1 MYIKELKICN
11 YKSFYRE
18 KIEVTPNI
26 NTIIGENGTGK
37 TNLFYALR
45 ILLDSNYRAYFNEDS
60 FSYELDEINGNWI
73 IISCV
78 FEEIEDSF
86 NTLVLNPDEN
96 RSAIYSFIFRPKK
109 EIRMKLFEYSEKIRE
124 EEKNEERERIVDEL
138 KSYIEKIDIKNDYE
152 IIRTVDT
159 IFDFLD
165 ENEYKTIVGD
175 FKNLVFP
182 DSDIQDDKKIIGNR
196 ANDVNDIINVT
207 YIPAIRDVNSE
218 LTHDNNFF
226 IKMVKEISKEIKEEK
241 WSEIFEKFNNINED
255 LNNIDEFNI
264 FIKEI
269 ENVINDTVGDIY
281 NSNVSFDINMP
292 INTDNIIK
300 YFSLKGRNG
309 ERSFNLS
316 NNSLGENNVVY
327 LALKLKESQMERG
340 HTRKFLNIILIEEPE
355 AHLHKHLQQSL
366 FEGIKNNKNYQIFLS
381 THSVHISE
389 SADIQSAIVLG
400 KKDKC
405 TEIYIPSKGLE
416 EKEIRKI
423 TRFLDVTRLPILFAK
438 NVMLVE
444 GDAELILIPVML
456 KNKYGIDIN
465 KYGISIVSMDSCF
478 FDLIAVLFDELRIKK
493 KCSILTDLDKD
504 YTENG
509 KYKRRERLSFLRVR
523 RMEKKFKNNKWV
535 KIYTNDYTFEIE
547 FYRNNIEII
556 KTLLDRN
563 KYFKSINKMNKEL
576 DSQQKSIQYNRIIRI
591 CDKAGK
597 GWLAMDLAEYI
608 QKENVNFKIPDYI
621 IDAIIFML
629 SDSNYDS
636 CIERLLID
644 YSSNNDIFFAD
655 LIDKKV
661 IVNDKFINFLIN
673 RYKEIKK
680 DGITEIIN

>member
-11 YKSFYRE
+11 YKNFYRE

-45 ILLDSNYRAYFNEDS
+45 ILLDSNYRPYFNEDS
-60 FSYELDEINGNWI
+60 FSYELDEIKGNWI
-73 IISCV
+73 IISCQ
-78 FEEIEDSF
+78 FEEIEDEY

-96 RSAIYSFIFRPKK
+96 RNAIYSFIFRPKK
-109 EIRMKLFEYSEKIRE
+109 EIRMKLFEYSEKKRE
-124 EEKNEERERIVDEL
+124 KVGEEKERIIDEL

-152 IIRTVDT
+152 IIRTVDN
-159 IFDFLD
+159 IFNFLD

-175 FKNLVFP
+175 FKNLIFP
-182 DSDIQDDKKIIGNR
+182 DSDIQDDKKNIGNR

-207 YIPAIRDVNSE
+207 YIPAIRDVNNE

-226 IKMVKEISKEIKEEK
+226 IKMVKEVSKEIKEEK

-255 LNNIDEFNI
+255 LNNIDEFNN

-269 ENVINDTVGDIY
+269 ENLINDTVGDVY

-300 YFSLKGRNG
+300 YFSLKGKN
-309 ERSFNLS
+309 EEKSFNLS

-340 HTRKFLNIILIEEPE
+340 HTKKLLNIILIEEPE

-400 KKDKC
+400 KKNKC

-456 KNKYGIDIN
+456 KVKYGIDLN

-478 FDLIAVLFDELRIKK
+478 FDLIAVLFDDFRIKK
-493 KCSILTDLDKD
+493 KCAILTDLDKD
-504 YTENG
+504 YTEDG
-509 KYKRRERLSFLRVR
+509 KYTRRERLSYVRVG
-523 RMEKKFKNNKWV
+523 RMIKKFENNKWV
-535 KIYTNDYTFEIE
+535 KIFSNDYTFEIE
-547 FYRNNIEII
+547 FYKDNTGIL
-556 KTLLDRN
+556 KKLLDKN
-563 KYFKSINKMNKEL
+563 KYFKSVNKMNREI
-576 DSQQKSIQYNRIIRI
+576 DNENKSIKYNRIIKI

-597 GWLAMDLAEYI
+597 GWLAMDLAEYL
-608 QKENVNFKIPDYI
+608 QKEKVEFKIPDYI

-636 CIERLLID
+636 CIKRLLTG
-644 YSSNNDIFFAD
+644 YSSSNDINFED
-655 LIDKKV
+655 LINKK
-661 IVNDKFINFLIN
+661 IETNDKFINFLIS
-673 RYKEIKK
+673 RYEEIKK
-680 DGITEIIN
+680 DDITEAIK

>member
-11 YKSFYRE
+11 YKNFYRE

-45 ILLDSNYRAYFNEDS
+45 ILLDSNYRPYFNEDS
-60 FSYELDEINGNWI
+60 FSYELREIKGNWI
-73 IISCV
+73 IISCL
-78 FEEIEDSF
+78 FEEIEDEY

-96 RSAIYSFIFRPKK
+96 RNAIYSFIFRPKK
-109 EIRMKLFEYSEKIRE
+109 EIRMKLFEYSEKKRE
-124 EEKNEERERIVDEL
+124 KVGEEKERIIDEL

-152 IIRTVDT
+152 IIRTVDN
-159 IFDFLD
+159 IFNFLD

-175 FKNLVFP
+175 FEHLIFP
-182 DSDIQDDKKIIGNR
+182 DSDIQDDKKNIGNR

-207 YIPAIRDVNSE
+207 YIPAIRDVNNE

-226 IKMVKEISKEIKEEK
+226 IKMVKEVSKEIKEEK

-255 LNNIDEFNI
+255 LNNIDEFNN

-269 ENVINDTVGDIY
+269 ENVINDTVGDVY

-300 YFSLKGRNG
+300 YFSLKGKN
-309 ERSFNLS
+309 EEKSFNLS

-340 HTRKFLNIILIEEPE
+340 HTKKLLNIILIEEPE

-400 KKDKC
+400 KKNKR

-456 KNKYGIDIN
+456 KVKYGIDLN

-478 FDLIAVLFDELRIKK
+478 FDLIAVLFDDFRIKK
-493 KCSILTDLDKD
+493 KCAILTDLDKD
-504 YTENG
+504 YTEDR
-509 KYKRRERLSFLRVR
+509 KYIRRERLSYVRVG
-523 RMEKKFKNNKWV
+523 RMIKKFENNKWV
-535 KIYTNDYTFEIE
+535 KIFSNDYTFEIE
-547 FYRNNIEII
+547 FYKDNTEIL
-556 KTLLDRN
+556 KKLLDKN
-563 KYFKSINKMNKEL
+563 KYFKSVSKMSKEI
-576 DSQQKSIQYNRIIRI
+576 DNENKSIKYNRIIRI

-597 GWLAMDLAEYI
+597 GWLAMDLAEYM
-608 QKENVNFKIPDYI
+608 QKEKVDFKVPDYI

-629 SDSNYDS
+629 SNSNYDN
-636 CIERLLID
+636 CIKRLLTD
-644 YSSNNDIFFAD
+644 YSSSNDINFED
-655 LIDKKV
+655 LINKK
-661 IVNDKFINFLIN
+661 IETNDKFINFLIN
-673 RYKEIKK
+673 RYEEIKK
-680 DGITEIIN
+680 DDITEAIR

>member
-11 YKSFYRE
+11 YKNFYRE
-18 KIEVTPNI
+18 KIEITPNI

-60 FSYELDEINGNWI
+60 FSYELNEIKGNWI

-78 FEEIEDSF
+78 FKEIEEDF

-96 RSAIYSFIFRPKK
+96 RNAVYSFIFRPKK
-109 EIRMKLFEYSEKIRE
+109 EIRMKLFEYSEEIKEKTGKEKE
-124 EEKNEERERIVDEL
+124 EIVCEL

-152 IIRTVDT
+152 MIRTVDT
-159 IFDFLD
+159 IFNFLD

-182 DSDIQDDKKIIGNR
+182 DSDIQDDKKNIGNR

-207 YIPAIRDVNSE
+207 YIPAIRDVNNE

-226 IKMVKEISKEIKEEK
+226 IKMVKEISKDIKEEK
-241 WSEIFEKFNNINED
+241 WSEIFEKFNNINDE
-255 LNNIDEFNI
+255 LNNIDEFNN

-269 ENVINDTVGDIY
+269 ENVINDTVGDVY
-281 NSNVSFDINMP
+281 NSNVSFDINIP

-300 YFSLKGRNG
+300 YFSLKGKN
-309 ERSFNLS
+309 EEKSFNLS

-340 HTRKFLNIILIEEPE
+340 HTKKFLNIILIEEPE

-389 SADIQSAIVLG
+389 SADIKSTIILG
-400 KKDKC
+400 KKDKY
-405 TEIYIPSKGLE
+405 TEIYIPSRGLQE
-416 EKEIRKI
+416 EEIKKI

-438 NVMLVE
+438 NVILVE

-456 KNKYGIDIN
+456 KIKYGIDIN
-465 KYGISIVSMDSCF
+465 KYGISIISMDSCF
-478 FDLIAVLFDELRIKK
+478 FDLIAVLFDDFRIKK
-493 KCSILTDLDKD
+493 KCTILTDLDKD
-504 YTENG
+504 YTKEG
-509 KYKRRERLSFLRVR
+509 KYKRRERLSFVRVKK
-523 RMEKKFKNNKWV
+523 MEKKFYDNKWV
-535 KIYTNDYTFEIE
+535 KVYSNDYTFEIE
-547 FYRNNIEII
+547 FYRENIDIL
-556 KTLLDRN
+556 KTLLARK
-563 KYFKSINKMNKEL
+563 KYFKTINRMNNEL
-576 DSQQKSIQYNRIIRI
+576 NSQEESIQYNRIIKI

-597 GWLAMDLAEYI
+597 GWLAMDLSEYI
-608 QKENVNFKIPDYI
+608 QKEKVKFKIPDYI
-621 IDAIIFML
+621 IDAIIFIF
-629 SDSNYDS
+629 SDSNYDN
-636 CIERLLID
+636 CIQRLLKS
-644 YSSNNDIFFAD
+644 YSASNEINFDD
-655 LIDKKV
+655 LISKK
-661 IVNDKFINFLIN
+661 IIINDKFINFLID
-673 RYKEIKK
+673 RYERIRNNDTTEVIK
-680 DGITEIIN
+680 

>member
-11 YKSFYRE
+11 YKNFYRE

-60 FSYELDEINGNWI
+60 FSYELDEIKGNWI
-73 IISCV
+73 IISCI
-78 FEEIEDSF
+78 FEEIEDEY

-96 RSAIYSFIFRPKK
+96 RNAIYSFIFRPKK

-124 EEKNEERERIVDEL
+124 KVGEEKERGIDEL

-152 IIRTVDT
+152 IIRTVDS
-159 IFDFLD
+159 IFNFFD
-165 ENEYKTIVGD
+165 ENEYKMIVGD
-175 FKNLVFP
+175 FKNLIFP

-207 YIPAIRDVNSE
+207 YIPAIRDVNNE

-255 LNNIDEFNI
+255 LNNIDEFNN

-269 ENVINDTVGDIY
+269 EKVINDTVGDVY

-300 YFSLKGRNG
+300 YFSLKGKN
-309 ERSFNLS
+309 EEKSFNLS

-340 HTRKFLNIILIEEPE
+340 HTKKLLNIILIEEPE

-400 KKDKC
+400 KKDKS
-405 TEIYIPSKGLE
+405 TEIYIPSKGLD

-456 KNKYGIDIN
+456 KVRYGIDLN

-478 FDLIAVLFDELRIKK
+478 FDLIAVLFDDFRIKK
-493 KCSILTDLDKD
+493 KCAILTDLDKD
-504 YTENG
+504 YTEDG
-509 KYKRRERLSFLRVR
+509 KYIRRERLSYVRVG
-523 RMEKKFKNNKWV
+523 RMTKRFENNKWV
-535 KIYTNDYTFEIE
+535 KIYSNDYTFEIE
-547 FYRNNIEII
+547 FYKNNTEIL
-556 KTLLDRN
+556 KKLLDKN
-563 KYFKSINKMNKEL
+563 KYFKSVSKMNREI
-576 DSQQKSIQYNRIIRI
+576 DSENKSIKYNRIIRI

-608 QKENVNFKIPDYI
+608 QKEKVEFKIPDYI
-621 IDAIIFML
+621 IDAIIFMF

-636 CIERLLID
+636 CIKKILTG
-644 YSSNNDIFFAD
+644 YSSSNDINFED
-655 LIDKKV
+655 LINKK
-661 IVNDKFINFLIN
+661 IETNDKFINFLIN
-673 RYKEIKK
+673 RYEEIKK
-680 DGITEIIN
+680 DDITEVIS

>member
-1 MYIKELKICN
+1 
-11 YKSFYRE
+11 
-18 KIEVTPNI
+18 
-26 NTIIGENGTGK
+26 
-37 TNLFYALR
+37 
-45 ILLDSNYRAYFNEDS
+45 
-60 FSYELDEINGNWI
+60 
-73 IISCV
+73 
-78 FEEIEDSF
+78 
-86 NTLVLNPDEN
+86 
-96 RSAIYSFIFRPKK
+96 
-109 EIRMKLFEYSEKIRE
+109 MKLFEYSEKKRE
-124 EEKNEERERIVDEL
+124 KVGEEKERIINEI

-152 IIRTVDT
+152 IIRTVDN
-159 IFDFLD
+159 IFNFLD

-175 FKNLVFP
+175 FKNLIFP
-182 DSDIQDDKKIIGNR
+182 DSDIQDDKKNIGNR

-207 YIPAIRDVNSE
+207 FIPAIRDVNNE

-226 IKMVKEISKEIKEEK
+226 IKMVKEVSKEIKEEK

-255 LNNIDEFNI
+255 LNNIDEFNN

-269 ENVINDTVGDIY
+269 ENVINDTVGDVY

-300 YFSLKGRNG
+300 YFSLKGKN
-309 ERSFNLS
+309 EEKSFNLS

-340 HTRKFLNIILIEEPE
+340 HTKKLLNIILIEEPE

-400 KKDKC
+400 KKNKC

-456 KNKYGIDIN
+456 KVKYGIDLN

-478 FDLIAVLFDELRIKK
+478 FDLIAVLFDDFRIKK
-493 KCSILTDLDKD
+493 KCAILTDLDKD
-504 YTENG
+504 YTEDG
-509 KYKRRERLSFLRVR
+509 KYIRRERLSYVRVG
-523 RMEKKFKNNKWV
+523 RMIKKFENNKWV
-535 KIYTNDYTFEIE
+535 KIFSNDYTFEIE
-547 FYRNNIEII
+547 FYKDNTVIL
-556 KTLLDRN
+556 KKLLDKN
-563 KYFKSINKMNKEL
+563 KYFKSVSKMNREI
-576 DSQQKSIQYNRIIRI
+576 DNENKSIKYNRIIKI

-597 GWLAMDLAEYI
+597 GWLAMDLAEYL
-608 QKENVNFKIPDYI
+608 QKEKVEFKIPDYI

-636 CIERLLID
+636 CIKKLLTG
-644 YSSNNDIFFAD
+644 YSSSNDINFED
-655 LIDKKV
+655 LINKK
-661 IVNDKFINFLIN
+661 IETNDKLINFLIN
-673 RYKEIKK
+673 RYEEIKK
-680 DGITEIIN
+680 DDITEAIR

>member
-11 YKSFYRE
+11 YKNFYRE
-18 KIEVTPNI
+18 KIEITPNI

-45 ILLDSNYRAYFNEDS
+45 ILLDSNYRPYFNEDS
-60 FSYELDEINGNWI
+60 FSYELDEIKGNWI
-73 IISCV
+73 IISCL
-78 FEEIEDSF
+78 FEEIEDEY

-96 RSAIYSFIFRPKK
+96 RKAIYSFIFRPKK
-109 EIRMKLFEYSEKIRE
+109 EIRMKLFEYSEKKRE
-124 EEKNEERERIVDEL
+124 KVGEEKERIIDEL

-152 IIRTVDT
+152 IIRTVDN
-159 IFDFLD
+159 IFNFLD

-175 FKNLVFP
+175 FKNLIFP
-182 DSDIQDDKKIIGNR
+182 DSDIQDDKKNIGNR

-207 YIPAIRDVNSE
+207 YIPAIRDVNNE
-218 LTHDNNFF
+218 LIHDNNFF
-226 IKMVKEISKEIKEEK
+226 IKMVKEVSKEIKEEK

-255 LNNIDEFNI
+255 LNNIDEFNN

-269 ENVINDTVGDIY
+269 ENVINDTVGDVY

-300 YFSLKGRNG
+300 YFSLKGKN
-309 ERSFNLS
+309 EEKSFNLS

-340 HTRKFLNIILIEEPE
+340 HTKKLLNIILIEEPE

-400 KKDKC
+400 KKNKC

-456 KNKYGIDIN
+456 KVKYGIDLN

-478 FDLIAVLFDELRIKK
+478 FDLIAVLFDDFRIKK
-493 KCSILTDLDKD
+493 KCAILTDLDKD
-504 YTENG
+504 YTEDG
-509 KYKRRERLSFLRVR
+509 KYIRRERLSYVRVG
-523 RMEKKFKNNKWV
+523 RMIKKFKNNKWV
-535 KIYTNDYTFEIE
+535 KIFSNDYTFEIE
-547 FYRNNIEII
+547 FYKDNTGIL
-556 KTLLDRN
+556 KKLLDKN
-563 KYFKSINKMNKEL
+563 KYFKSVSKMNREI
-576 DSQQKSIQYNRIIRI
+576 DNENKSIKYNRIIKI

-597 GWLAMDLAEYI
+597 GWLAMDLAEYL
-608 QKENVNFKIPDYI
+608 QKEKVEFKIPDYI

-636 CIERLLID
+636 CIKRLLTG
-644 YSSNNDIFFAD
+644 YSSSNDINFED
-655 LIDKKV
+655 LINKK
-661 IVNDKFINFLIN
+661 IETNDKFINFLIN
-673 RYKEIKK
+673 KYEEIKK
-680 DGITEIIN
+680 DDITEAIR

>member
-11 YKSFYRE
+11 YKNFYRE
-18 KIEVTPNI
+18 KIEVTSNI

-45 ILLDSNYRAYFNEDS
+45 ILLDSNYRTYFNEDS
-60 FSYELDEINGNWI
+60 FSYELKKTKGNWI

-78 FEEIEDSF
+78 FEEIEDEY

-96 RSAIYSFIFRPKK
+96 RNAIYSFIFRPKK
-109 EIRMKLFEYSEKIRE
+109 EIRMKLFEYSETIKE
-124 EEKNEERERIVDEL
+124 KVGEEKEITINEL

-152 IIRTVDT
+152 IIRTVDS
-159 IFDFLD
+159 IFNFLD
-165 ENEYKTIVGD
+165 ENEYKKIVGD
-175 FKNLVFP
+175 FKNLIFL

-255 LNNIDEFNI
+255 LNNIDEFNN
-264 FIKEI
+264 FINEI
-269 ENVINDTVGDIY
+269 ERVINDTVGDVY

-300 YFSLKGRNG
+300 YFSLKGKN
-309 ERSFNLS
+309 EEKSFNLS

-340 HTRKFLNIILIEEPE
+340 HTKKLLNIILIEEPE

-405 TEIYIPSKGLE
+405 TEIYIPSKGLN

-456 KNKYGIDIN
+456 KVKYGIDLN

-478 FDLIAVLFDELRIKK
+478 FDLIAILFDDFRIKK
-493 KCSILTDLDKD
+493 KCAILTDLDKD
-504 YTENG
+504 YTEDR
-509 KYKRRERLSFLRVR
+509 KYIRRERLSYVRVGR
-523 RMEKKFKNNKWV
+523 LIKKFENNKWV
-535 KIYTNDYTFEIE
+535 KIYSNDYTFEIE
-547 FYRNNIEII
+547 LYKENTEIL
-556 KTLLDRN
+556 KKLLDKN
-563 KYFKSINKMNKEL
+563 KYFKSVSKMNREI
-576 DSQQKSIQYNRIIRI
+576 DSENKSIKYNRIIRI

-608 QKENVNFKIPDYI
+608 QKERVEFKIPDYI
-621 IDAIIFML
+621 INAIIFML

-636 CIERLLID
+636 CIKKLLI
-644 YSSNNDIFFAD
+644 YYSSSNNINFED
-655 LIDKKV
+655 LINKKTET
-661 IVNDKFINFLIN
+661 NDEFINFLIS
-673 RYKEIKK
+673 RYEEIKK
-680 DGITEIIN
+680 DDITETIN

>member
-11 YKSFYRE
+11 YKNFYRE

-60 FSYELDEINGNWI
+60 FSYELDEIKGNWI
-73 IISCV
+73 IISCI
-78 FEEIEDSF
+78 FEEIEDEY

-96 RSAIYSFIFRPKK
+96 RNAIYSFIFRPKK

-124 EEKNEERERIVDEL
+124 TVGEEKERIKDEL
-138 KSYIEKIDIKNDYE
+138 KIYIEKIDIKNDYE
-152 IIRTVDT
+152 IIRTVDS
-159 IFDFLD
+159 IFNFLD

-175 FKNLVFP
+175 FKNLIFP

-207 YIPAIRDVNSE
+207 YIPAIRDVNNE

-241 WSEIFEKFNNINED
+241 WNEIFEKFNNINED
-255 LNNIDEFNI
+255 LNNIDEFNN

-269 ENVINDTVGDIY
+269 EKVINDTVGDVY

-300 YFSLKGRNG
+300 YFSLKGKND
-309 ERSFNLS
+309 EKSFNLS

-340 HTRKFLNIILIEEPE
+340 HTKKLLNIILIEEPE

-389 SADIQSAIVLG
+389 SADIQSAIILG

-405 TEIYIPSKGLE
+405 TEIYIPSKGLN

-456 KNKYGIDIN
+456 KVKYGIDLN
-465 KYGISIVSMDSCF
+465 KYGVSIISMDSCF
-478 FDLIAVLFDELRIKK
+478 FDLIAVLFDDFRIKK
-493 KCSILTDLDKD
+493 KCAILTDLDKD
-504 YTENG
+504 YTEDG
-509 KYKRRERLSFLRVR
+509 KYIRRERLSYVRVG
-523 RMEKKFKNNKWV
+523 RMTKRFENNKWV
-535 KIYTNDYTFEIE
+535 KIYSNDYTFEIE
-547 FYRNNIEII
+547 FYKDNIEIL
-556 KTLLDRN
+556 KKLLEKN
-563 KYFKSINKMNKEL
+563 KYFKSVSKMNSEI
-576 DSQQKSIQYNRIIRI
+576 DSENKAIKYNRIIKI

-608 QKENVNFKIPDYI
+608 QREKVEFKIPDYI
-621 IDAIIFML
+621 IDAIIFMF

-636 CIERLLID
+636 CIKKLLTG
-644 YSSNNDIFFAD
+644 YSSSNDINFEY
-655 LIDKKV
+655 LINKK
-661 IVNDKFINFLIN
+661 IESNDKFINFLIN
-673 RYKEIKK
+673 RYEEIKK
-680 DGITEIIN
+680 DDITATIS

>member
-11 YKSFYRE
+11 YKNFYRE

-45 ILLDSNYRAYFNEDS
+45 ILLDSNYRPYFNEYS
-60 FSYELDEINGNWI
+60 FSYELDEIKGNWI
-73 IISCV
+73 IISCQ
-78 FEEIEDSF
+78 FEEIEDEY

-96 RSAIYSFIFRPKK
+96 RNAIYSFIFRPKK
-109 EIRMKLFEYSEKIRE
+109 EIRMKLFEYSEKKRE
-124 EEKNEERERIVDEL
+124 KVGEEKERIIDEL

-152 IIRTVDT
+152 IIRTVDN
-159 IFDFLD
+159 IFNFLD

-175 FKNLVFP
+175 FKNLIFP
-182 DSDIQDDKKIIGNR
+182 DSDIQDDKKNIGNR

-207 YIPAIRDVNSE
+207 YIPAIRDVNNE

-226 IKMVKEISKEIKEEK
+226 IKMVKEVSKEIKEEK

-255 LNNIDEFNI
+255 LNNIDEFNN

-269 ENVINDTVGDIY
+269 ENLINDTVGDVY

-300 YFSLKGRNG
+300 YFSLKGKN
-309 ERSFNLS
+309 EEKSFNLS

-340 HTRKFLNIILIEEPE
+340 HTKKLLNIILIEEPE

-400 KKDKC
+400 KKNKC

-456 KNKYGIDIN
+456 KVKYGIDLN

-478 FDLIAVLFDELRIKK
+478 FDLIAVLFDDFRIKK
-493 KCSILTDLDKD
+493 KCAILTDLDKD
-504 YTENG
+504 YTEDG
-509 KYKRRERLSFLRVR
+509 KYTRRERLSYVRVG
-523 RMEKKFKNNKWV
+523 RMIKKFENNKWV
-535 KIYTNDYTFEIE
+535 KIFSNDYTFEIE
-547 FYRNNIEII
+547 FYKDNTGIL
-556 KTLLDRN
+556 KKLLDKN
-563 KYFKSINKMNKEL
+563 KYFKSVNKMNREI
-576 DSQQKSIQYNRIIRI
+576 DNENKSIKYNRIIKI

-597 GWLAMDLAEYI
+597 GWLAMDLAEYL
-608 QKENVNFKIPDYI
+608 QKEKVEFKIPDYI

-636 CIERLLID
+636 CIKRLLTG
-644 YSSNNDIFFAD
+644 YSSSNDINFED
-655 LIDKKV
+655 LINKK
-661 IVNDKFINFLIN
+661 IETNDKFINFLIS
-673 RYKEIKK
+673 RYEEIKK
-680 DGITEIIN
+680 DDITEAIK